1 MIKINCDLCGKA
13 EENLVRAAIENAE
26 LNVCPDCTKFG
37 KILAPLKRQAYTD
50 NPKNN
55 AAKPE
60 EKEEKVKLLSEDYSE
75 SIKKA
80 RQAMGLSQKDFA
92 ARINEKE
99 SVIHKLET
107 GALEPPFSLAE
118 KLEKILGIKII
129 EEHHENH
136 QPFRKKRD
144 EGFTLGDFIMKSL
157 KK

>member
-1 MIKINCDLCGKA
+1 MIKINCDLCGKS

-37 KILAPLKRQAYTD
+37 KVLASLKGQAYIN

-55 AAKPE
+55 AAMPE

-99 SVIHKLET
+99 SVIHKVEI
-107 GALEPPFSLAE
+107 GALEPSFLLAE
-118 KLEKILGIKII
+118 KLEKALNIKII

-136 QPFRKKRD
+136 QAFKKKRN
-144 EGFTLGDFIMKSL
+144 EGFTLGDFIIKR
-157 KK
+157 